1 MTKFKKGEFVKCLN
15 YSKELEVGN
24 YVWKDMASFNLI
36 LALLDD
42 YSCGYGKRVLVFNLS
57 TLKTGIC
64 SSVFFEKIEAKK

>member
-1 MTKFKKGEFVKCLN
+1 
-15 YSKELEVGN
+15 
-24 YVWKDMASFNLI
+24 MAGFNLI

-57 TLKTGIC
+57 TLKTGTC